1 MATSPVYFYECDQ
14 PFGEFG
20 NFYPA
25 PIELDGYIWP
35 TTEHYFQAQKYVSDE
50 THFKNI
56 LKLATLEEAFDYVRN
71 YRSAIRPDWS
81 SVKHDVMFKAC
92 LAKFEQHPKLKQL
105 LLSTEGRPIVEHTT
119 EDS

>member
-1 MATSPVYFYECDQ
+1 
-14 PFGEFG
+14 
-20 NFYPA
+20 
-25 PIELDGYIWP
+25 
-35 TTEHYFQAQKYVSDE
+35 
-50 THFKNI
+50 
-56 LKLATLEEAFDYVRN
+56 
-71 YRSAIRPDWS
+71 SAIRPDWS